1 MQSESINDA
10 LIACAKACGG
20 SKQVG
25 ALLWP
30 EKTPDAAQRSLLD
43 CLNEDR
49 PAKLSPEQVMFLLRL
64 ARSKG
69 CHDGMEFVAADAG
82 YAAPQPI
89 EPRDEMAE
97 LQRAFIES
105 VNLQAK
111 LAERMER
118 AAGRVNLRAVA

>member
-1 MQSESINDA
+1 
-10 LIACAKACGG
+10 
-20 SKQVG
+20 
-25 ALLWP
+25 
-30 EKTPDAAQRSLLD
+30 
-43 CLNEDR
+43 
-49 PAKLSPEQVMFLLRL
+49 
-64 ARSKG
+64 
-69 CHDGMEFVAADAG
+69 MEFVAADAG